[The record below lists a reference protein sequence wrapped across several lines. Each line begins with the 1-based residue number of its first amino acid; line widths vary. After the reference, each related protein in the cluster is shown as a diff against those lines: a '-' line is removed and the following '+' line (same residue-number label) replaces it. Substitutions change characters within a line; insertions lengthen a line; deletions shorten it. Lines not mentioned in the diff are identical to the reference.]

1 MPRRRPVAA
10 GDAVPSSSTK
20 SSSHAAVDGIFD
32 SGDNAE
38 CAERGEDDSDADF
51 EPSGPSDES
60 GSDSSDDDDVGCGNV
75 GTAEHSA
82 SCTCLARFSA
92 EELDRIRGEARGL
105 DRRYKSGLVAGL
117 VLAHLAR
124 DPPSPSPPPLP
135 PRTVA
140 ICCLFGVWQGVL
152 SVFSLGRACRAVRR
166 QRRRYQT
173 RRGVYRQWR

>member
-1 MPRRRPVAA
+1 MPRRRTVPA
-10 GDAVPSSSTK
+10 GHSVTSRFAN
-20 SSSHAAVDGIFD
+20 SSSHAAADGISD

-38 CAERGEDDSDADF
+38 CAVCGEDDSDADF

-60 GSDSSDDDDVGCGNV
+60 GSDSSDDDDGGCGNV
-75 GTAEHSA
+75 GTADHSA

-92 EELDRIRGEARGL
+92 EELDRIRGEARRL

-124 DPPSPSPPPLP
+124 DSPSPSPPPLP

-140 ICCLFGVWQGVL
+140 TYCLFDVWQGVL
-152 SVFSLGRACRAVRR
+152 SVVSLGRARRVVRWQQQWR
-166 QRRRYQT
+166 QT
-173 RRGVYRQWR
+173 R